1 MGSRYGFA
9 INVVFGGQYLPRSI
23 AGLRELWRKFQNMLV
38 NRRASEMMNSA
49 NLSFSVFSMGL
60 LWRPRRD
67 LSRFTEL
74 HHIIDDEIT
83 NVSLR
88 R

>member
-1 MGSRYGFA
+1 
-9 INVVFGGQYLPRSI
+9 
-23 AGLRELWRKFQNMLV
+23 MLV
-38 NRRASEMMNSA
+38 NKRASEMMNSA

-60 LWRPRRD
+60 LWSPRRD
-67 LSRFTEL
+67 LSRFTEF

-83 NVSLR
+83 SVSLR